1 VPDADD
7 ADYGYKVELDE
18 FSGPLDLLLYLIRQ
32 EEVDITSIP
41 IARITDQYLAHLD
54 VLQLINVDLA
64 GEFLLMAATL
74 MEIKSRM
81 LLPKPELEEDE
92 EDPRADLIRQ
102 LLEYKRFKDAAR
114 RLAGRADEQALKFGR
129 GRAAILGLPE
139 PEPQDDLPIDIGEL
153 TVWDLVAAFR
163 TILQQTSV
171 RDVTRQISLDDRPL
185 TNYCND
191 LLDKVRGRPI
201 ALFTEVFDPG
211 AGRMALISTFLALLE
226 LMKRRRLRAEQ
237 GARAGEIRLVILDDS
252 PVTAAELIES
262 TAPPAPPAPEPA
274 PEPSDAAPP
283 AEAAAPEPAAAGP
296 SKPWRRSR
304 PRADLPLLTDEDDE
318 FGLDAIDVPPLRL
331 EPEPGPQPPSTASP
345 ASPPSRR
352 SLRPPPK
359 PTVLTLL
366 RRHRPSR
373 RRVRPAAIRLRG

>member
-7 ADYGYKVELDE
+7 ADYGYKVELEE

-41 IARITDQYLAHLD
+41 IARITDQYLAHLE
-54 VLQLINVDLA
+54 VLQLIDMDLA

-81 LLPKPELEEDE
+81 LLPKPELEEEDE

-171 RDVTRQISLDDRPL
+171 RDVTRQISLDDKPL
-185 TNYCND
+185 TDYCND

-211 AGRMALISTFLALLE
+211 ADRMALISTFLALLE

-252 PVTAAELIES
+252 PVTAAELIERS
-262 TAPPAPPAPEPA
+262 LPAAPPEPE
-274 PEPSDAAPP
+274 DAAPP
-283 AEAAAPEPAAAGP
+283 AEPAAAEPAAPVPPAAGP

-318 FGLDAIDVPPLRL
+318 FGIDAIEVPQLRL
-331 EPEPGPQPPSTASP
+331 EPEPPTAVPKAKPMLPPGLRRRQPPT
-345 ASPPSRR
+345 
-352 SLRPPPK
+352 
-359 PTVLTLL
+359 TLDL
-366 RRHRPSR
+366 LAR
-373 RRVRPAAIRLRG
+373 RRQPRRRRAAPAGIPRRRR

>member
-1 VPDADD
+1 MPDADD
-7 ADYGYKVELDE
+7 VDYGYKVELEE

-41 IARITDQYLAHLD
+41 IARITDQYLAHLE

-64 GEFLLMAATL
+64 GEFLVMAATL

-81 LLPKPELEEDE
+81 LLPKPELEEEDE

-185 TNYCND
+185 TDYCND

-201 ALFTEVFDPG
+201 ALFTEVFEPG
-211 AGRMALISTFLALLE
+211 ADRMTLISTFLAVLE

-252 PVTAAELIES
+252 PLTAAELIER
-262 TAPPAPPAPEPA
+262 TVPAAPPAPEPV

-304 PRADLPLLTDEDDE
+304 PRADLPLLTGEDDE
-318 FGLDAIDVPPLRL
+318 FGLDAIDVPQLRL
-331 EPEPGPQPPSTASP
+331 EPDPAPQPPSA
-345 ASPPSRR
+345 AAPPSRR
-352 SLRPPPK
+352 SFRPPPM

-366 RRHRPSR
+366 HCHRPSR
-373 RRVRPAAIRLRG
+373 RRVRPIAIRRRRR

>member
-7 ADYGYKVELDE
+7 ADYGYKVELEE

-32 EEVDITSIP
+32 EEVDITGIP
-41 IARITDQYLAHLD
+41 IARITDQYLAHLE
-54 VLQLINVDLA
+54 VLQLIDMDLA

-81 LLPKPELEEDE
+81 LLPKPELEEEDE

-114 RLAGRADEQALKFGR
+114 RLAGRADEQALKFAR

-171 RDVTRQISLDDRPL
+171 RDVTRQISLDDKPL
-185 TNYCND
+185 TDYCND

-201 ALFTEVFDPG
+201 ALFTEAFDPG
-211 AGRMALISTFLALLE
+211 ADRMALISTFLALLE

-252 PVTAAELIES
+252 PVTAAELIERAVPA
-262 TAPPAPPAPEPA
+262 APPEPEAA
-274 PEPSDAAPP
+274 PEPSDAPPPP

-318 FGLDAIDVPPLRL
+318 FGIDAIEVPQLRL
-331 EPEPGPQPPSTASP
+331 EPEPQPPSTAP
-345 ASPPSRR
+345 PPSRR

-359 PTVLTLL
+359 PTVLALL

-373 RRVRPAAIRLRG
+373 RRVRPVAIRLRG